1 MLAGIFYLVFSFVAL
16 STPAVDSTSSGQ
28 CCFVNPGYAGVCVV
42 DPAPG
47 ESCASILNYLNS
59 AGSTGKT
66 YCGSTVIRGGWKQVR
81 CE

>member
-1 MLAGIFYLVFSFVAL
+1 MLAGIFYLIFTFQAFT
-16 STPAVDSTSSGQ
+16 TPEIDAAAGQ
-28 CCFVNPGYAGVCVV
+28 CCFVNPSYAGVCVV
-42 DPAPG
+42 DPAAG